1 MFILMNNSRFT
12 KTKGTNRYFSRCDGR
27 CPKYRGRAW
36 KRGIF
41 GQECN
46 QTNPF
51 HRKKMIKAPYFVRY
65 CLSTKNSSVSPV
77 SLRCQQCITVVFL
90 AVKTV
95 KTPNIK
101 LACVNGL
108 HFTEVVDSTVH
119 E

>member
-1 MFILMNNSRFT
+1 MNKVIFASFFDGFPVVERVRAR
-12 KTKGTNRYFSRCDGR
+12 NRPFSRCDGR

-46 QTNPF
+46 QTNHF

-77 SLRCQQCITVVFL
+77 SLRCQQCISRL
-90 AVKTV
+90 
-95 KTPNIK
+95 
-101 LACVNGL
+101 
-108 HFTEVVDSTVH
+108 
-119 E
+119 